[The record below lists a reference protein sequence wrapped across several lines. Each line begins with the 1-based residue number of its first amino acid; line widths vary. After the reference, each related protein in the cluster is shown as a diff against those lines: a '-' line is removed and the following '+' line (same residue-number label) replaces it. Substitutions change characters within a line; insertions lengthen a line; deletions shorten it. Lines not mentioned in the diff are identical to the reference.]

1 MRAFATIDPGQRW
14 RLALTRPL
22 LAGALLACVLL
33 GAGLSEGIAS
43 EPATLVQ
50 QGPKLTGGPEEMGA
64 GRFGRSVALSADGD
78 TAIVGAP
85 RDNGEGPGEGE
96 GEGGAVWVFTRSG
109 ATWTRQARLTA
120 GEEQGTVRFGRSVAL
135 AADGDTALV
144 GGPNDNGVGAVW
156 VFTRTGTTWTQQAKL
171 TGSEESGSG
180 WFGSSV
186 ALAGDGDT
194 ALVGGFVDHSDTGAA
209 WVFARSGSTWTQQ
222 GPKLTGGE
230 ESGEGEFGWSVA
242 LSGDGG
248 TALVGGRGDAGGL
261 GAAWVFARAGAAWA
275 QLGEKLTGGGESG
288 AGQFGDSVAL
298 SGDGGTALV
307 GGRADAG
314 GLGAAWVFARAGAAW
329 AQLGEKLTGGG
340 ESGAGEFGESV
351 AFSGDGGTALVGGRA
366 DAGGLGAAWVFARA
380 GAAWAQQGEKL
391 TGGEERGRGQL
402 GWSAA
407 LSADGTTALL
417 GGIYDAAK
425 VGAAWV
431 FAPAPPG
438 DGGGAPGGDGSDG
451 GGSGPAPGGTQPS
464 TGSPSQSA
472 TAGGS
477 QAMLETPRQGVA
489 AFKAV
494 ARGVVLVSRR
504 IPVAYGVATVT
515 LRCSAPA
522 ACRGALRLTVKALA
536 RAAGG
541 SRRTLALGAAALRI
555 GSGRTVRV
563 RVALNRA
570 GRLRLGARRPR
581 MKASLAIRVAAP
593 VPVGTRAY
601 AIELVR
607 SRR

>member
-329 AQLGEKLTGGG
+329 AQ
-340 ESGAGEFGESV
+340 
-351 AFSGDGGTALVGGRA
+351 
-366 DAGGLGAAWVFARA
+366 
-380 GAAWAQQGEKL
+380 QGEKL